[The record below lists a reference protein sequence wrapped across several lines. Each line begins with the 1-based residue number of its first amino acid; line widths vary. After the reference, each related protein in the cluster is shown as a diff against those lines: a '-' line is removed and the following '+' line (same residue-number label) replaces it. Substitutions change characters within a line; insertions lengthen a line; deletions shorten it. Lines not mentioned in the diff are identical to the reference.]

1 MALNATN
8 GPNCQNWLAVDKL
21 KTSIYLYVE
30 HCIRGNFLNPG
41 CMCTCLHLQ
50 LELRIFDQLS
60 WFPMYILLFIFN
72 FVISWFALVLT
83 SLNSGCILIFMFKF
97 LISFSWCNFFIL
109 MSLQSYRIN
118 FIMCIFFEIKLPPF
132 ACLQQKK
139 VAIFFRYQ
147 FRYVYVSQVSLSKQT
162 INTIF
167 KM

>member
-60 WFPMYILLFIFN
+60 
-72 FVISWFALVLT
+72 
-83 SLNSGCILIFMFKF
+83 
-97 LISFSWCNFFIL
+97 
-109 MSLQSYRIN
+109 
-118 FIMCIFFEIKLPPF
+118 
-132 ACLQQKK
+132 
-139 VAIFFRYQ
+139 
-147 FRYVYVSQVSLSKQT
+147 
-162 INTIF
+162 
-167 KM
+167 